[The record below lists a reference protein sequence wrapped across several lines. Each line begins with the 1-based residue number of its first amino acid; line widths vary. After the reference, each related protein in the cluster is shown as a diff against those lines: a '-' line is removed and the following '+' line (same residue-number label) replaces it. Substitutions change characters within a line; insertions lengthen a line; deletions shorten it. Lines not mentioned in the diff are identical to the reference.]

1 MAKAVKREVP
11 DNLTDDQKRKMI
23 NDWFER
29 EGGYEQ
35 LVINSHKTC
44 SDSAMYSREDALAH
58 MLEYFFGLPL
68 EKQWKIYCDGGLEF
82 YITRGLALQVKSSSS
97 SFYHKYRK
105 PLIRER
111 ELVNDRGEEF
121 YGLQEFTNTEELE
134 GRMKCLRFLYDNE
147 LNMIDKW
154 LVDQKV
160 FQDKKIR
167 HIAEEY
173 GITEADVTR
182 QWNAIKQRL
191 IRYCKSH

>member
-1 MAKAVKREVP
+1 MKKKPVKLMDGKYSDQEKK
-11 DNLTDDQKRKMI
+11 DLINKWFTD
-23 NDWFER
+23 
-29 EGGYEQ
+29 GGYDQ

-44 SDSAMYSREDALAH
+44 SDNAMYSREDALAH

-111 ELVNDRGEEF
+111 ELVNERGEEY
-121 YGLQEFTNTEELE
+121 YGLQDLTNTEELD

-154 LVDQKV
+154 LVEQKV

-167 HIAEEY
+167 HIAQEY
-173 GITEADVTR
+173 DIVEADLTR

-191 IRYCKSH
+191 IRYCKSY